1 MAERGAGE
9 QDVTEAIAQGERF
22 AAKFGRVGFRRNFRF
37 DGQWRGRLTARG
49 NPEKRKAASKDA
61 AFFVGAINRRPT

>member
-9 QDVTEAIAQGERF
+9 QDVAESIAQGERF

-37 DGQWRGRLTARG
+37 DGQWRGRFYKNKQLEVLAVFEEQDWLVLTVLV
-49 NPEKRKAASKDA
+49 KY
-61 AFFVGAINRRPT
+61 F